1 MCLLSKVLFHVIDVD
16 CQVKVRRMTIVEQE
30 KVLNEKVQMID
41 ELRRDLDTVEST
53 SKSKDVELKDTKDKM
68 EECLQRL
75 RESRDKLKENENS
88 RWP

>member
-1 MCLLSKVLFHVIDVD
+1 
-16 CQVKVRRMTIVEQE
+16 MTIVEQE

-53 SKSKDVELKDTKDKM
+53 SKAKDVELKDTKDKM
-68 EECLQRL
+68 QECLQRL